1 MSLELIIGIVVL
13 MIVGSIIAGVVS
25 RRVPR
30 KLKTNYFTAKWQE
43 LQQCCKSKETWPQ
56 AIISADKLLDQAL
69 KRRRFKGKSMG
80 ERIVAAQRKLSN
92 NDAVWFGHNL
102 YRKIIDDPEMALKE
116 ADVKQALLGI
126 RQALKDLGAFEEN
139 DKSRNS

>member
-1 MSLELIIGIVVL
+1 MSIELIIGIVVFI
-13 MIVGSIIAGVVS
+13 IVGLAIAGVIS
-25 RRVPR
+25 KRVPR
-30 KLKTNYFTAKWQE
+30 KLKTDYFTTKWKE

-102 YRKIIDDPEMALKE
+102 YKKIIDDPDLALKE

-126 RQALKDLGAFEEN
+126 RQALKDLGAFEN
-139 DKSRNS
+139 DKPQ